1 MKDANFTYNG
11 TVYTVHYETLN
22 GQPEIVKVTLEDSE
36 EREELDYYGY
46 NEAYDAIER
55 NIVERS
61 KRGYNE

>member
-1 MKDANFTYNG
+1 MREANFTYQG